1 MVFPIH
7 DVKGLWMNLRCLF
20 PKNCYINYMSNVNY
34 TGDLKCVWVLGGVES
49 NKEIITSK
57 NKELDTSNISSICLL
72 LLEEEGRGK

>member
-1 MVFPIH
+1 
-7 DVKGLWMNLRCLF
+7 
-20 PKNCYINYMSNVNY
+20 MSNVNY